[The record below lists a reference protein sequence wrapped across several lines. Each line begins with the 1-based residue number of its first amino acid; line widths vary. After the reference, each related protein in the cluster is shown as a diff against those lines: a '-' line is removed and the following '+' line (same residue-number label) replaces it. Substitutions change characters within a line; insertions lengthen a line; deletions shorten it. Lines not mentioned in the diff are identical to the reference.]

1 MTDEVEG
8 TKVSE
13 FLLLTSFT
21 GDEQVMLIK
30 GGVNYRALAP
40 DYAAWSLGYL
50 GVNRPPTSHN
60 ISAIAFDTAAVP
72 LHGNLIIDGSASDP
86 DTGDTAVLASV
97 TYGAASITIDEAF
110 AATYGVFFVSD
121 DGDWSFTLGAAARA
135 LTTGDVRNE
144 IFAYTVADGKGGIS
158 TSHLTVTITGTNS
171 APIVSYVNGQTPMNV
186 PLTGNLLYRL
196 AFDPESAVSIGSFTI
211 AGIVGTKPTATDV
224 AIPGVGTIRIA
235 SNGDYTF
242 TPISGFL
249 GPVPTITYVVTD
261 GVNNVNGFLTVAVNP
276 LIATG
281 QPIVLYTD
289 TVSGPL
295 DDGGQANG
303 GAFLHVHGLNLGA
316 NTGAGT
322 TTKVYIGGV
331 EVGDYVHMDDDPFA
345 DPALGIQRIAVR
357 VGTLSGAAMGV
368 PLHVKVVVS
377 GQESN
382 ADCTFTP
389 NPGRIF
395 YVSKSGNDSTGVI
408 GDPSHPF
415 RLLQTPDRLGGVY
428 PLMRAG
434 DQVIVRGD
442 GGAEWTDIGFSTAWM
457 RFRDAAQQ
465 GSNPTGAPGTGW
477 IWLMGYPGEVV
488 QYRTTSGN
496 KGGIQGPGQDITG
509 TTGDY
514 FGMSN
519 IRIKVDGGATRD
531 AGPLNMQYNAQNCR
545 AVGCEFGPWVA
556 GASPTLNCA
565 GVSGQGNFFLILGC
579 HIHDIEGTSE
589 LQNHG
594 IYPGTNSYGWTIR
607 YCNIHDISGGSG
619 ISFNDSDGG
628 TGTFETPFGPWT
640 GFTNIRIDHNRIVRV
655 AKYAIS
661 FNDIGADQGELDAQ
675 ITNNLIA
682 QSGLPPL
689 HFGTTTST
697 SDVTI
702 AFNTFYDFNVQVNG
716 GNALIRN
723 DGLQQSPGHKI
734 RLYDNIFAFGP
745 DTAHGT
751 GWLNDTT
758 GFSSGIE
765 FKRNLYFVNGDTA
778 APLPSTVDSLAV
790 VGDPKFVNAAA
801 GDFNLQAS
809 SPAINAATQA
819 LPAGMLVGDDYT
831 GQRSRQLGGGP
842 EIGAMEYP
850 TATPYVI
857 TPPSSS
863 GGPQIGVTTTVT
875 FGGWGNSPTSESRQ
889 FRLDGTPVG
898 SAISGTGPATYT
910 PGAGDERKV
919 LTCTFSVTN
928 DAGTTPYT
936 VNCGTVAV
944 GAGAPVNT
952 GLPVITGVAQV
963 SHVLAVGGDT
973 WTGLPGSP
981 TFIIEWL
988 RNGVVISGATAS
1000 TYTLVSGDQGA
1011 MISANVYAV
1020 DPVNGTPFAT
1030 AVAVGP
1036 IAPAPADPVIAQTPV
1051 SHALVA
1057 STNVNFAFGSDV
1069 ASGSIMLAFLGEW
1082 DQAPYNGHYSDTQ
1095 GHTTSDV
1102 VGTTATF
1109 HTAGNPWCAWR
1120 YFTSNASGPYTLT
1133 INMDSG
1139 AGGGAVAMEI
1149 SGVDPSTVQDIP
1161 SDPAQGTGTAV
1172 ALTGSTPNT
1181 KATDLVLVGVTVGG
1195 TGHTITPDA
1204 GWDLVD
1210 HVDGA
1215 NQGVFVFKRKESAIE
1230 TFAFSATID
1239 GSTNWLAQSF
1249 VVKGS

>member
-1 MTDEVEG
+1 MTDEVAG
-8 TKVSE
+8 TKVSQ
-13 FLLLTSFT
+13 FPLLTSFT
-21 GDEQVMLIK
+21 GDEQVMLVK
-30 GGVNYRALAP
+30 GSLNYRALAP

-50 GVNRPPTSHN
+50 GVNRPPTSHD
-60 ISAIAFDTAAVP
+60 ITTTTFDTRTAP
-72 LHGNLIIDGSASDP
+72 LTGNLIIDGGAVDP
-86 DTGDTAVLASV
+86 DTADTARLASV
-97 TYGAASITIDEAF
+97 TYGGASVSIDEAF

-121 DGDWSFTLGAAARA
+121 DGDYSFTLGPAARA

-144 IFAYTVADGKGGIS
+144 VFAYTVADGKGGIA
-158 TSHLTVTITGTNS
+158 TSHFVVNITGTNS
-171 APIVSYVNGQTPMNV
+171 APIVSSVNGSTPMNV
-186 PLTGNLLYRL
+186 PLTGNLLYRQ

-211 AGIVGTKPTATDV
+211 KGIVGTKPTGTDV
-224 AIPGVGTIRIA
+224 AIPGIGTVRIA
-235 SNGDYTF
+235 STGDLLF
-242 TPISGFL
+242 TPSSGFL

-261 GVNNVNGFLTVAVNP
+261 GVNNVNGYLTMAVNP

-281 QPIVLYTD
+281 QPIILYTD
-289 TVSGPL
+289 TPSGPV
-295 DDGGQANG
+295 DDGGQADG
-303 GAFLHVHGLNLGA
+303 GAFLHVHGLGLGA
-316 NTGAGT
+316 NTDAGT
-322 TTKVYIGGV
+322 ATKVYIGGV
-331 EVGDYVHMDDDPFA
+331 EVGEYVHMDDDPFA
-345 DPALGIQRIAVR
+345 DPALGVQRIAVR
-357 VGTLSGAAMGV
+357 VGALAGL
-368 PLHVKVVVS
+368 PLGEPQHVKVVAS

-382 ADCTFTP
+382 TNCTFTP

-408 GDPSHPF
+408 GDPTHPY

-457 RFRDAAQQ
+457 RFRDVAQQ
-465 GSNPTGAPGTGW
+465 GSDPIGVAGTGW

-488 QYRTTSGN
+488 QYRTTAGN
-496 KGGIQGPGQDITG
+496 KGGIQGPGQDVTG

-519 IRIKVDGGATRD
+519 IRIRVDGGATRD
-531 AGPLNMQYNAQNCR
+531 AGPLNMQYNAQRCR
-545 AVGCEFGPWVA
+545 AVACEFGPWVA
-556 GASPTLNCA
+556 GDSPTLNCA
-565 GVSGQGNFFLILGC
+565 GVSGQGNFFEILGC

-594 IYPGTNSYGWTIR
+594 IYPGTNSYGWTIAW
-607 YCNIHDISGGSG
+607 CNIHDISGGSC

-628 TGTFETPFGPWT
+628 TGTFETPFGVWT
-640 GFTNIRIDHNRIVRV
+640 GFTNIRIHHNRLMGA

-661 FNDIGADQGELDAQ
+661 FNDVGADQGELDAQ
-675 ITNNLIA
+675 VFNNVIGKT
-682 QSGLPPL
+682 GLPPL

-697 SDVTI
+697 SDVTF
-702 AFNTFYDFNVQVNG
+702 AFNTFYDFNVQVSG
-716 GNALIRN
+716 GNALFRN
-723 DGLQQSPGHKI
+723 DGLQQSPSHKI
-734 RLYDNIFAFGP
+734 RLYNNIFAFGP
-745 DTAHGT
+745 DTVHGT

-758 GFSSGIE
+758 GFSNGIE
-765 FKRNLYFVNGDTA
+765 FKRNLYFVNGDTS
-778 APLPSTVDSLAV
+778 APAPSTVDSMAV

-842 EIGAMEYP
+842 EIGANEYP
-850 TATPYVI
+850 TTTPYLI
-857 TPPSSS
+857 TAPTTS
-863 GGPQIGVTTTVT
+863 GTPQIGVLSSV
-875 FGGWGNSPTSESRQ
+875 GPAVWGNMPSSVTGQ
-889 FRLDGTPVG
+889 WRLDGSPVG
-898 SAISGTGPATYT
+898 SPVNAAGTVTYT
-910 PGAGDERKV
+910 PVAGDERKV
-919 LTCTFSVTN
+919 LTLSYTVTN
-928 DAGTTPYT
+928 GSGSIPYT
-936 VNCGTVAV
+936 VTLGTVAV

-963 SHVLAVGGDT
+963 GQLLTVGGDT

-988 RNGVVISGATAS
+988 RNGAVISGATAT
-1000 TYTLVSGDQGA
+1000 TYTPVSGDQGA
-1011 MISANVYAV
+1011 LISARVYAV

-1036 IAPAPADPVIAQTPV
+1036 IAAAPADPVIAQAAV

-1057 STNVNFAFGSDV
+1057 NTNVNFVFGSDV
-1069 ASGSIMLAFLGEW
+1069 GNGSVVLAFIGEW

-1095 GHTTSDV
+1095 GHTSSDV
-1102 VGTTATF
+1102 VGTTSVF
-1109 HTAGNPWCAWR
+1109 HTAGNPWAAFRW
-1120 YFTSNASGPYTLT
+1120 FKSNATGSYTLT

-1139 AGGGAVAMEI
+1139 AGGGAVAVEI
-1149 SGVDPSTVQDIP
+1149 SDLDPTSEQDIP
-1161 SDPAQGTGTAV
+1161 ADTAQGTGTAIS
-1172 ALTGSTPNT
+1172 LTATTSTT
-1181 KATDLVLVGVTVGG
+1181 KANDLVLVGITVSG

-1215 NQGVFVFKRKESAIE
+1215 NQGVFLFKRKETAIE
-1230 TFAFSATID
+1230 TFAFTGTLDTSA
-1239 GSTNWLAQSF
+1239 NWLGQSW
-1249 VVKGS
+1249 VGKGS